1 MKGGNNKMELEQF
14 IETLSE
20 DEKQRHKELIEEC
33 RLRSVKARNCVSKY
47 YEIIERHTNKA
58 PQPTFS

>member
-1 MKGGNNKMELEQF
+1 MELEQF

-20 DEKQRHKELIEEC
+20 VEKQHHKELIEEC
-33 RLRSVKARNCVSKY
+33 RLRSANARNCVSRY
-47 YEIIERHTNKA
+47 YEIIAHLRNKA

>member
-33 RLRSVKARNCVSKY
+33 RLRSAAASNCVSRY
-47 YEIIERHTNKA
+47 YEIVDRLGNKL
-58 PQPTFS
+58 PQLIFS

>member
-1 MKGGNNKMELEQF
+1 MELEQF